1 MHRKQRGVTMIGWIF
16 LLVPIAVCGY
26 AGIRLAPTYMNYGKV
41 ARVMEQTAKESTGET
56 SQLLI
61 RTALEKRLD
70 IEIIE
75 FPDTRDFVVRRE
87 GQSWVIE
94 ISYEDPVPFFGNVS
108 LVPKFEKSVR
118 IGAAPTD

>member
-1 MHRKQRGVTMIGWIF
+1 MLRKQRGVTMIGWIC
-16 LLVPIAVCGY
+16 LLIPIAIVGY
-26 AGIRLAPTYMNYGKV
+26 AGIRLAPSYMTYGKV

-56 SQLLI
+56 SQVLI

-75 FPDTRDFVVRRE
+75 FPDTKDFTLRRE
-87 GQSWVIE
+87 GQSWVLE

-118 IGAAPTD
+118 IGAAPSD

>member
-1 MHRKQRGVTMIGWIF
+1 MLKKQRGVTVIGWI
-16 LLVPIAVCGY
+16 LLLIPIAVCEY
-26 AGIRLAPTYMNYGKV
+26 AGIRLAPTYMTYGKV
-41 ARVMEQTAKESTGET
+41 ARVMEQTAKESSGET

-75 FPDTRDFVVRRE
+75 FPDTKDFVIRRE

-94 ISYEDPVPFFGNVS
+94 IAYEDPVPFFGNVT

-118 IGAAPTD
+118 IGSAPPD